1 MNFTPGSLVSIHQP
15 ASAHVASFYPP
26 RSRAFTLIELLVV
39 VALIAL
45 LIGLLLPAV
54 QSARE
59 AARRAYCLSNL
70 RQIGTAIHN
79 YQTSFGCMPMGRWL
93 TGDSRYFEQ
102 PSVPCALWVIDR
114 SFLVQ
119 TLSFMEQNNL
129 YNSINQN
136 TYIRSYENTTY
147 IGTALQSLVCPDD
160 YAASSDEIAN
170 PLGFVA
176 ASGLASS
183 TFSCPLSFSSYAGC
197 QGNGIITAQPTVSS
211 GCKSADPNSLNQA
224 NGIITDPSPITMASI
239 TDGTSNTIAVVE
251 KATATLKSLVAPGNI
266 STAPYQ
272 YQGWWFSGDFGDS
285 LCTTYYPPNAANRTT
300 PTAIYPR
307 YWSASSF
314 HPGGVNVLMGD
325 GSTRFIKNTISSQ
338 IFIDEQMSVPR
349 TPTGVWQA
357 LGTRNGVEIL
367 SSSDF

>member
-1 MNFTPGSLVSIHQP
+1 MNLAISSQFALR
-15 ASAHVASFYPP
+15 P
-26 RSRAFTLIELLVV
+26 RRPRAFTLIELLVV

-45 LIGLLLPAV
+45 LVGLLLPAV

-59 AARRAYCLSNL
+59 AARRAYCMSNL
-70 RQIGTAIHN
+70 RQIGISIHN
-79 YQTSFGCMPMGRWL
+79 YNTNYGCMPLGRWL

-102 PSVPCALWVIDR
+102 PAVPCALWVVDR

-119 TLSFMEQNNL
+119 SLIFTEQNNL
-129 YNSINQN
+129 YNSINNN
-136 TYIRSYENTTY
+136 TYIRSYENTT
-147 IGTALQSLVCPDD
+147 ALGGSIRSFICPDD
-160 YAASSDEIAN
+160 YAASSYEIAN

-197 QGNGIITAQPTVSS
+197 QGNGITTAQPTVSS
-211 GCKSADPNSLNQA
+211 GCKSADPYSLSQA
-224 NGIITDPSPITMASI
+224 NGIITDPAPITMASI

-251 KATATLKSLVAPGNI
+251 KATATLKSLASPGSI

-272 YQGWWFSGDFGDS
+272 FQGWWFSGDFGDS
-285 LCTTYYPPNAANRTT
+285 LSTTYYPPNAASRTAL
-300 PTAIYPR
+300 TAIYPR

-325 GSTRFIKNTISSQ
+325 GSTRFVKNTISSQ
-338 IFIDEQMSVPR
+338 SFTDDQMSLPGSLA
-349 TPTGVWQA
+349 GVWQA
-357 LGTRNGVEIL
+357 LGTRNGGETVSNI
-367 SSSDF
+367 DF